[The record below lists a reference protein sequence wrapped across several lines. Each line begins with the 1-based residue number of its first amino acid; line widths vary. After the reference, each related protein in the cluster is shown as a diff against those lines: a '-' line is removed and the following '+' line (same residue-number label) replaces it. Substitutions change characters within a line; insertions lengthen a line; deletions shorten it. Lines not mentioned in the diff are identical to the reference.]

1 MSRKLLR
8 ICITSNDIAKIE
20 HCSQRTASQKMS
32 DMRVYFNKLEKR
44 FKITF
49 EEYAIYTGI
58 PLSELE
64 SYRLSGYVAA

>member
-1 MSRKLLR
+1 MLKRVLR

-20 HCSQRTASQKMS
+20 YCSQRTASQKMS
-32 DMRVYFNKLEKR
+32 DMRVFFNKQEKR

-58 PLSELE
+58 PISELE
-64 SYRLSGYVAA
+64 SYRLTNIAA